1 MVIGVVFSDYANR
14 PHPIDMEKTAKAPRS
29 AQSPNS
35 QIAATSPGTPVKK
48 ARKTPAKK
56 ASAAYTI
63 AAEALGKALPLHAVN
78 VTQPQPDY
86 AGAYDEFFNCPVNFS
101 APANDF
107 RFDESYLY
115 EPLLQ
120 SETASARVFAAQCER
135 ICAELERGGSFAE
148 LIRQHLVQLPH
159 QLASLET
166 IAERLCT
173 TPRTIQRKLASEDTS
188 FKELVE
194 DVRKNLSSL
203 NQVIRVATSAP
214 ATPES
219 SVVTAMAGTAAS
231 AASSEPGLNPN
242 QPMRRMKQPMMAK
255 GMLWPGMAFTE
266 PSLLNLPMRGP
277 TTLAPTSAAVPPT
290 MWTTPEPAKST

>member
-1 MVIGVVFSDYANR
+1 M
-14 PHPIDMEKTAKAPRS
+14 IDR
-29 AQSPNS
+29 
-35 QIAATSPGTPVKK
+35 GLV
-48 ARKTPAKK
+48 
-56 ASAAYTI
+56 AAYTI

-188 FKELVE
+188 FPATMSEGRS
-194 DVRKNLSSL
+194 DVNCKGCSVWASRSLAIDPPSTAGTSTINASSAVTINAKNIGSPKLSTWLTLMPSA
-203 NQVIRVATSAP
+203 IMAP
-214 ATPES
+214 A
-219 SVVTAMAGTAAS
+219 
-231 AASSEPGLNPN
+231 
-242 QPMRRMKQPMMAK
+242 
-255 GMLWPGMAFTE
+255 
-266 PSLLNLPMRGP
+266 
-277 TTLAPTSAAVPPT
+277 PPK
-290 MWTTPEPAKST
+290 P